1 MRLVLCDKN
10 RILCEALGAAMESRG
25 HQVVA
30 ITTTAAG
37 GVAAA
42 AEFRPDVVL
51 LDLSFPGPAA
61 NNAGTGAA
69 ALDADADPVGIGA
82 ARAIRRQH
90 PGTAVLVLSSAA
102 DPAAWSAAADVG
114 VAGLLRKDQ
123 CVNAIGDALDVIAAG
138 GVVFDQRLSG
148 QSGKRP
154 ARRPT
159 GSLYVL
165 TPREKEV
172 LRRIVAGQSTGQ
184 MACEMNIATSTLR
197 TYVKNVLSK
206 IGAHTRL
213 QAAALA
219 SQGDLQNELTA

>member
-10 RILCEALGAAMESRG
+10 RILCEALGPAMEARG

-30 ITTTAAG
+30 ITTTAAD

-51 LDLSFPGPAA
+51 LDLSFPNRARTNGATA
-61 NNAGTGAA
+61 DGAA
-69 ALDADADPVGIGA
+69 DADADPAGIGA
-82 ARAIRRQH
+82 ARAIRREH
-90 PGTAVLVLSSAA
+90 PGTAVLVLSS
-102 DPAAWSAAADVG
+102 PAEPAVWSAALDIG

-123 CVNAIGDALDVIAAG
+123 CVDAIADALDVIAAG
-138 GVVFDQRLSG
+138 GVVFDRGLPRQAS
-148 QSGKRP
+148 QRP
-154 ARRPT
+154 ARRRT
-159 GSLYVL
+159 SSLYVL

>member
-25 HQVVA
+25 HHVVA
-30 ITTTAAG
+30 ITTTAAD

-51 LDLSFPGPAA
+51 LDLSFPGPATA
-61 NNAGTGAA
+61 SGVTARV
-69 ALDADADPVGIGA
+69 LDADADPVGISA
-82 ARAIRRQH
+82 ARAIRREH
-90 PGTAVLVLSSAA
+90 PGMAVLVLSSMA
-102 DPAAWSAAADVG
+102 DPAVWSAAADIG

-123 CVNAIGDALDVIAAG
+123 CVSAIGDALDVIASG

-148 QSGKRP
+148 QSNKRT
-154 ARRPT
+154 ARRRT
-159 GSLYVL
+159 DSIYVL

>member
-1 MRLVLCDKN
+1 MRLVLCDEN
-10 RILCEALGAAMESRG
+10 RILCEALGAALEARG

-30 ITTTAAG
+30 ITITAAD
-37 GVAAA
+37 GVAAV

-51 LDLSFPGPAA
+51 LDLCFPGRVTPGRAA
-61 NNAGTGAA
+61 DGDCGLTG
-69 ALDADADPVGIGA
+69 ISA
-82 ARAIRRQH
+82 ARVIRREY
-90 PGTAVLVLSSAA
+90 PGTAVLVLSSMA
-102 DPAAWSAAADVG
+102 DPAPWSAALEVG

-123 CVNAIGDALDVIAAG
+123 CVGAIADALDVIASG
-138 GVVFDQRLSG
+138 GVVFDRRMSSQASQRS
-148 QSGKRP
+148 
-154 ARRPT
+154 ARRRSGT
-159 GSLYVL
+159 LYVL

-184 MACEMNIATSTLR
+184 MADEMNIATSTLR

-219 SQGDLQNELTA
+219 SQGELQNELTA